1 VSRLLF
7 VGSKLGTVSGYVH
20 GRGHP
25 AILQTGKSP
34 GPVVGAKDPTKIFL
48 KKKYFS

>member
-1 VSRLLF
+1 M
-7 VGSKLGTVSGYVH
+7 GYVH
-20 GRGHP
+20 SRGHP

-48 KKKYFS
+48 FFYFFLNHNFS